1 MLEKDIWLYPWQI
14 NGIVDLFLKLI
25 GYVPMSSSKLKDHA
39 SKPEVIH
46 ALEQLLGLPV
56 SQDGDFES
64 VQKMYE
70 SCTGK
75 EKSTKILVP
84 GGAFLADQTGMGKT
98 FMVLFLIAWM
108 VENVD
113 ITEGYSKPT
122 LVVCP
127 AMLVENWANACN
139 ERFPN
144 IRIAIMYAEAQKFAN
159 SKLTSRAIP
168 TSFTK
173 KLPDLKGAPKWLRPA
188 FEKKKHNAW
197 VIFAS
202 IDTFMTRT
210 VYTEADLDKPKV
222 EVSYHT
228 SNGEQKT
235 TMKQPLKYVSK
246 MRGMFGLV
254 VMDEGHKYRNA
265 STQASFSIKGLKA
278 DLILIV
284 TATPMISSVSDLGP
298 VQDPTYCS
306 NIEPNVI

>member
-25 GYVPMSSSKLKDHA
+25 GRVPMSSPKLKDHA

-46 ALEQLLGLPV
+46 ALEQLLGLPL
-56 SQDGDFES
+56 SQDGQFET
-64 VQKMYE
+64 VQDMYE
-70 SCTGK
+70 DCTR
-75 EKSTKILVP
+75 EKDGTKILVP

-108 VENVD
+108 VDNVD
-113 ITEGYSKPT
+113 VTEGHSKPT

-127 AMLVENWANACN
+127 AMLVESWADVCN

-144 IRIAIMYAEAQKFAN
+144 ISIAIMYAEAHKFAN
-159 SKLTSRAIP
+159 SKLASRAIS

-188 FEKKKHNAW
+188 FEKKKHNTW

-202 IDTFMTRT
+202 MDAFMTRS
-210 VYTEADLDKPKV
+210 VLTEPDFDRPKV
-222 EVSYHT
+222 QVTYETRTGELKT
-228 SNGEQKT
+228 S
-235 TMKQPLKYVSK
+235 MKHQLKYVSK

-265 STQASFSIKGLKA
+265 STQASFSIKGLRP
-278 DLILIV
+278 DLTLIV
-284 TATPMISSVSDLGP
+284 TATPMISSVSSLGP
-298 VQDPTYCS
+298 VQDPPYCI

>member
-14 NGIVDLFLKLI
+14 NGIVDLFFKLI
-25 GYVPMSSSKLKDHA
+25 GYVPMSSPKLKDHA

-56 SQDGDFES
+56 SQDGQFKS
-64 VQKMYE
+64 VQDMYE
-70 SCTGK
+70 SCARGTK
-75 EKSTKILVP
+75 KDTTKILVP
-84 GGAFLADQTGMGKT
+84 RGAFLADQTGMGKT

-113 ITEGYSKPT
+113 VTEGHSKPT

-127 AMLVENWANACN
+127 AMLVENWANACH

-202 IDTFMTRT
+202 IDTFMTRS
-210 VYTEADLDKPKV
+210 VHTEPDLDKPKIQ
-222 EVSYHT
+222 VSYHT
-228 SNGEQKT
+228 SSGEQKT
-235 TMKQPLKYVSK
+235 TMKQPVKYVSR

-265 STQASFSIKGLKA
+265 STQASFSIKGLRA

-284 TATPMISSVSDLGP
+284 TATPMISSVSSLRTRPGSP
-298 VQDPTYCS
+298 
-306 NIEPNVI
+306 ILH